1 MYVHLIVQGAN
12 GMETTRKKHSEIK
25 EQQCLEEKNLLSF
38 YNSLD
43 IPEVP
48 LPSEQK
54 ITEIIEYL
62 NNEDSTSDD

>member
-1 MYVHLIVQGAN
+1 
-12 GMETTRKKHSEIK
+12 METRKNNAKIK
-25 EQQCLEEKNLLSF
+25 EQQCLEEENLLSF